1 VTGLF
6 DFATSR
12 AVIQMAAGAA
22 LLAGAA
28 GAATFVLGV
37 QRREESKLRAR
48 MRCARGERPRAARA
62 ETQGRRLAPLPAVA
76 QFGRMILRSGLL
88 SPAALRDLQGTLA
101 SMRLDQAY
109 GLGLLIGS
117 KLLLAILG
125 PALIWITAA
134 HTMSAPWNILLPCI
148 AFVAG
153 LLSPDMVIAKLR
165 AAQLVQVDRGVPDA
179 LDMLVICAQAG
190 IGLQPALARVATEIM
205 YAQPALGRELRQT
218 LDEMQ
223 IAVGPDTALLAL
235 GTRTGLTSLKRV
247 TATLVQTL
255 QYGTPLAE
263 ALRTL
268 SADARQEMLTK
279 VEERAAKLPVM
290 LTMPMIGFILPCVF
304 LIVGGPA
311 VIQLLRSLG

>member
-190 IGLQPALARVATEIM
+190 IGLQPAL
-205 YAQPALGRELRQT
+205 GRELRQT